1 MTNGKSSSSRPLR
14 PRTRAVRGGLERSQ
28 HGETSEALF
37 LTSGFVYEDAAS
49 AERRFKNE
57 EPGYIYS
64 RFSNPTVAAFEERLT
79 LLEDAP
85 DGVECR
91 ATASGLAAV
100 AAAFLGT
107 LSAGDHVVSSR
118 ALFGGCRYVVEDL
131 LPRLG
136 IASTLI
142 DGSDLTAWA
151 AAMRPNTKAVFLE
164 TPSNPTLEIF
174 DLQAIADI
182 AHAHGA
188 FVVVDNVFASPIF
201 QKPFTLGADMVVYS
215 ATKHMDGQ
223 GRVLGGAILAKKGVF
238 DDKLGIY
245 LRNTGPTL
253 SPFNAW
259 VLLKGLETMALRV
272 NAQAAGAEKVIA
284 YLKTAPGV
292 SNVRYPFD
300 ADHPQVA
307 LAKSQMS
314 GGGTVVTF
322 DVAGGREAAFRFANA
337 LEIIDIS
344 NNLGDAKSLLTHPD
358 TTTHARLPEEERRT
372 VGITEGMFRL
382 SVGLEDPDDLIEDI
396 EAALKSSR

>member
-1 MTNGKSSSSRPLR
+1 MTNDNPSRPLR
-14 PRTRAVRGGLERSQ
+14 PRTRAVRGGLVRSQ

-37 LTSGFVYEDAAS
+37 LTSGFAYPDAGS

-57 EPGYIYS
+57 EPGFIYS

-79 LLEDAP
+79 MLEDAP
-85 DGVECR
+85 EGVECR

-100 AAAFLGT
+100 TAAFLGT

-142 DGSDLTAWA
+142 DGADLKTWETAI
-151 AAMRPNTKAVFLE
+151 RPNTKAFFLE

-174 DLQAIADI
+174 DLKAIA
-182 AHAHGA
+182 ALARAHGA
-188 FVVVDNVFASPIF
+188 FLVVDNVFASPVF
-201 QKPFTLGADMVVYS
+201 QKPFALGADIVVYS

-223 GRVLGGAILAKKGVF
+223 GRVLGGAILAKKEVF

-259 VLLKGLETMALRV
+259 VLLKGLETMELRV
-272 NAQAAGAEKVIA
+272 NAQAAGAEKLIA

-300 ADHPQVA
+300 ATHPQVA
-307 LAKSQMS
+307 LARAQMS

-322 DVAGGREAAFRFANA
+322 DVAGGRDAAFGFANA

-358 TTTHARLPEEERRT
+358 TTTHARLPEEERRAL
-372 VGITEGMFRL
+372 GITEGMFRL

-396 EAALKSSR
+396 DAALKSSR

>member
-1 MTNGKSSSSRPLR
+1 MTNDKPTRTLR
-14 PRTRAVRGGLERSQ
+14 PRTQAVRGALERSQ

-64 RFSNPTVAAFEERLT
+64 RFSNPTVAMFEQRLT
-79 LLEDAP
+79 LLEEAP
-85 DGVECR
+85 EGVACR

-107 LSAGDHVVSSR
+107 LSAGDHVLSSR
-118 ALFGGCRYVVEDL
+118 ALFGGCRYIVEEL

-142 DGSDLTAWA
+142 DGTDIKTWEA
-151 AAMRPNTKAVFLE
+151 AIRPNTKAFFLE

-174 DLQAIADI
+174 DVKAIADL

-188 FVVVDNVFASPIF
+188 TLVIDNVFASPVF
-201 QKPFTLGADMVVYS
+201 QKPFALGADIVVYS

-223 GRVLGGAILAKKGVF
+223 GRVLGGAILARQEVF
-238 DDKLGIY
+238 DDKLGVY
-245 LRNTGPTL
+245 LRNTGPTM

-259 VLLKGLETMALRV
+259 VLLKGLETMDLRV
-272 NAQAAGAEKVIA
+272 RAQAENAQKLIA
-284 YLKTAPGV
+284 YLKTAPGIT
-292 SNVRYPFD
+292 NARYPFD
-300 ADHPQVA
+300 PDHPQA
-307 LAKSQMS
+307 NLARAQMT

-322 DVAGGREAAFRFANA
+322 DVTGGRDKAFRFANA
-337 LEIIDIS
+337 LEVIDIS

-358 TTTHARLPEEERRT
+358 TTTHARLPEAERRT
-372 VGITEGMFRL
+372 LGITEGMFRL
-382 SVGLEDPDDLIEDI
+382 SIGLEDPEDLIEDI